1 MREQNTEAMITMSK
15 ASEIVAIA
23 LAQIGYKE
31 KASNKNLDDPAA
43 NAGSTNWTKY
53 ARDLASAGYYNGN
66 KNGFA
71 WCDVFVDWCFF
82 KAYGKDE
89 GQRIQ
94 CQTGPYGA
102 GCTYSMQ
109 YYQQKGRCDKNP
121 KVGDQIFFR
130 YSGSNGADHTGIV
143 VEVSSSQIV
152 TVEGNSGNQVKKNTY
167 ARSNSTIIGYGHPLY
182 SETDTEEKKTEPAP
196 APAPAPATE
205 STTGEIVLGSTVAF
219 KASAERYNP
228 NSALIPDWVKTD
240 YNHIVTQV
248 TVNGKPFTKGGKI
261 CVLLGKKVK
270 KSGGDPVAGVNTWTA
285 VDNLTVVGSKAEDPK
300 PQRTYTVKS
309 GDTLWGIAK
318 KELGSGARYTEIV
331 QLNGLKTTTIYSGQK
346 LKLPE
351 KQGEKGLIS

>member
-1 MREQNTEAMITMSK
+1 MSK

-43 NAGSTNWTKY
+43 NAGSANWTKY

-182 SETDTEEKKTEPAP
+182 SETTPRKRRPRRQQLRRLQNRPRPVQSCSAAPWPSRQAPRDTPPTAP
-196 APAPAPATE
+196 
-205 STTGEIVLGSTVAF
+205 
-219 KASAERYNP
+219 
-228 NSALIPDWVKTD
+228 
-240 YNHIVTQV
+240 
-248 TVNGKPFTKGGKI
+248 
-261 CVLLGKKVK
+261 
-270 KSGGDPVAGVNTWTA
+270 
-285 VDNLTVVGSKAEDPK
+285 
-300 PQRTYTVKS
+300 
-309 GDTLWGIAK
+309 
-318 KELGSGARYTEIV
+318 
-331 QLNGLKTTTIYSGQK
+331 
-346 LKLPE
+346 
-351 KQGEKGLIS
+351 